1 MTITDTP
8 APSDADLAGRTPW
21 EAQQYAADHGM
32 TAAIAIGFLALARY
46 VRHHAAG
53 DMAILGRAAMPEPA
67 PYKFAVFGGTD
78 EEQKARIDAWAKRHG
93 VTAHT
98 DRVSGHY
105 EAVVSFGP
113 VRLVAYMVPERV
125 MADRVQAENERREA
139 IRAAAGEVLAGI
151 RERDEDEDA
160 ASPRGPEQA
169 VA

>member
-1 MTITDTP
+1 MTITDIP
-8 APSDADLAGRTPW
+8 AAPPGTGVRTDW
-21 EAQQYAADHGM
+21 EREQYQADHGA
-32 TAAIAIGFLALARY
+32 TAALALGFLLLAKY
-46 VRHHAAG
+46 VKHHAAG
-53 DMAILGRAAMPEPA
+53 DMQILGRTAMPEPP

-78 EEQKARIDAWAKRHG
+78 DEQKARIDAWAKRHG

-105 EAVVSFGP
+105 EAAVPFGP

-151 RERDEDEDA
+151 RETAPPSE
-160 ASPRGPEQA
+160 PELA
-169 VA
+169 VAAA